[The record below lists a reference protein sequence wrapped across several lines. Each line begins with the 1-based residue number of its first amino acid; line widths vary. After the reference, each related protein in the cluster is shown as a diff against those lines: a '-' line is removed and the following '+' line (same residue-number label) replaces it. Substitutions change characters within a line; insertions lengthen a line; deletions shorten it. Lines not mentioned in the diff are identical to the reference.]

1 MTPSASLQL
10 LCGRH
15 FPLAGSRV
23 PDRAP
28 LQFRRSKH
36 PLSAPSLSELQQR
49 FSLQRSTSSPTKY
62 SKHFSNSITRAAGSI
77 PDAAVGTD
85 SFGATVNNVESAG
98 ASFGDVLNVLQN
110 ANKLIPY
117 VVLGS
122 TILALV
128 YPPSFS
134 WFTNKYYAPALGF
147 LMFAVGINL
156 NYSDFVSAF
165 KRPLVIALGYIGQ
178 FVVKPLLGVMFAS
191 LAVSYLHL
199 PEAIGSGIILVSCVS
214 GAQLSNYATFLV
226 EPSMAPLSIVMT
238 ALSTATAVF
247 VTPALTHLFLGQ
259 RLPVDVRAM
268 MFDITQIVVAP
279 VAAGLALKQ
288 FAPTITRF
296 IRPILPT
303 LSVMVTG
310 LCMGSP
316 LATNIH
322 AVRSPFG
329 LELLLPIVGFHAAAF
344 VAGFNASGFIFAGE
358 PDKVGLQRTISFETG
373 MQSSL
378 LGLALANKFF
388 SDPLVGLPSA
398 LSTVLMSLMGFGLV
412 MYWNSKKEMANSAA

>member
-1 MTPSASLQL
+1 MNTLIIQSAVWNCPLLSLQQYPHL
-10 LCGRH
+10 HL
-15 FPLAGSRV
+15 GSKSNIKHRFRV
-23 PDRAP
+23 PAGAP
-28 LQFRRSKH
+28 
-36 PLSAPSLSELQQR
+36 P
-49 FSLQRSTSSPTKY
+49 STSRHQLPYTGNWKNLSIRASGTFQDGQLYKPTPPALSPVT
-62 SKHFSNSITRAAGSI
+62 
-77 PDAAVGTD
+77 
-85 SFGATVNNVESAG
+85 
-98 ASFGDVLNVLQN
+98 ASGNLLTALQN

-122 TILALV
+122 TLLALA

-134 WFTNKYYAPALGF
+134 WFTNRYYAPALGF

-165 KRPLVIALGYIGQ
+165 KRPLVIAIGYIGQ
-178 FVVKPLLGVMFAS
+178 FVVKPLLGVLFAS
-191 LAVSYLHL
+191 IAVSYLHL

-247 VTPALTHLFLGQ
+247 VIPALTHILLGQ
-259 RLPVDVRAM
+259 RLPVDAWAM
-268 MFDITQIVVAP
+268 MYDITQIVVAP
-279 VAAGLALKQ
+279 VAAGLALRQ
-288 FAPTITRF
+288 FAPPITRIIKPF
-296 IRPILPT
+296 LPI

-316 LATNIH
+316 LATNIN
-322 AVRSPFG
+322 AVKSPFG
-329 LELLLPIVGFHAAAF
+329 LELLLPIIGFHAAAF
-344 VAGFNASGFIFAGE
+344 VVGHKVSGVIFSKE
-358 PDKVGLQRTISFETG
+358 SDRKGLQRTISFETG

-378 LGLALANKFF
+378 LGLALANKYF

-412 MYWNSKKEMANSAA
+412 MYWNAKKEKQLRGA